1 MKTENKICAILSN
14 VTRNEELSPLTDQRP
29 IATLPFECKY
39 RLIDFPL
46 SSLAN
51 AQVSSIFMTANQG
64 ETQSIFDHMG
74 AGSEWGLDSF
84 KNRYF
89 VYIQQDFQ
97 RLKEQGQ
104 PYFNQQINFLRK
116 AKAAYTVLL
125 DSKFIC
131 NVDLAAVL
139 KIHKASEKP
148 ITAVYKKVSP
158 DVAEA
163 SDTIIRFD
171 KDNKASSSFLSQLT
185 DVQEKEALSLNM
197 FIVDTE
203 WLIAFLQRMQEEG
216 EYASSSR
223 LLRKYLVEFDINTYE
238 YTGCMS
244 NIKSIKSYYDA
255 NMLML
260 EPSNFTALLYGNHP
274 VRTKMNN
281 EVPTYFS
288 RESNVTNSQLS
299 SGCVIEGKVSDSL
312 ISRRSKIEKN
322 ASVEKAMIF
331 TDSEIRSGA
340 KVAYAIVD
348 KHVIIE
354 SGVKV
359 EGTPKHP
366 VVIPKYTV
374 VREDVIQK

>member
-14 VTRNEELSPLTDQRP
+14 VTRNEELSPLIDQRP

-51 AQVSSIFMTANQG
+51 AHVSSIFMTANQG

-97 RLKEQGQ
+97 RLKEQGLS
-104 PYFNQQINFLRK
+104 YFNQQINFLRK

-131 NVDLAAVL
+131 NVDLTAVL
-139 KIHKASEKP
+139 KIHKTSEKP
-148 ITAVYKKVSP
+148 ITAVYKKVAP

-171 KDNKASSSFLSQLT
+171 EHNKASSSFLSQLT
-185 DVQEKEALSLNM
+185 DVQDKEALSLNM

-203 WLIAFLQRMQEEG
+203 WLIDFLQRMQEEG

-223 LLRKYLVEFDINTYE
+223 LLRKYLAEFDINTYE
-238 YTGCMS
+238 YTDYMS

-260 EPSNFTALLYGNHP
+260 EPSNFTALPYGNHP
-274 VRTKMNN
+274 VRTKINN

-288 RESNVTNSQLS
+288 RDSNVTNSQLS
-299 SGCVIEGKVSDSL
+299 SGCVIEGHVSDSL

-322 ASVEKAMIF
+322 ASVEKAMVF
-331 TDSEIRSGA
+331 TDSELEAMLKWPMRLWISM
-340 KVAYAIVD
+340 
-348 KHVIIE
+348 
-354 SGVKV
+354 
-359 EGTPKHP
+359 
-366 VVIPKYTV
+366 
-374 VREDVIQK
+374 